1 MRLMIWNNRP
11 RLIKQNGSYGTGTVI
26 VLAESL
32 PSAVAM
38 VSNSKLSGIPE
49 DLVSRKE
56 IINLPDINC
65 IIMSKDLGVWAFPSQ
80 DTEVN

>member
-32 PSAVAM
+32 PSALSM
-38 VSNSKLSGIPE
+38 VSNETLSGLPK
-49 DLVSRKE
+49 DLISKKE

-65 IIMSKDLGVWAFPSQ
+65 QALSKDIGVWAFPSQ
-80 DTEVN
+80 EEEVI

>member
-1 MRLMIWNNRP
+1 MIWNSRP

-38 VSNSKLSGIPE
+38 VSTSKLSGIPE
-49 DLVSRKE
+49 DLVSKKE
-56 IINLPDINC
+56 IQNLPDVNC
-65 IIMSKDLGVWAFPSQ
+65 QVLCKDIGVWAFPSQ
-80 DTEVN
+80 DTEEN